1 MDVPKSN
8 IIGGRVRV
16 ARSKR
21 KPPLTQDQL
30 SAQLARIGSDIDRA
44 GISKIENGTR
54 RVTDYELKALS
65 RVLKVSPE
73 WLLGG

>member
-1 MDVPKSN
+1 M
-8 IIGGRVRV
+8 

-30 SAQLARIGSDIDRA
+30 SAHLARIGSDIDRA
-44 GISKIENGTR
+44 GISKIENGMR